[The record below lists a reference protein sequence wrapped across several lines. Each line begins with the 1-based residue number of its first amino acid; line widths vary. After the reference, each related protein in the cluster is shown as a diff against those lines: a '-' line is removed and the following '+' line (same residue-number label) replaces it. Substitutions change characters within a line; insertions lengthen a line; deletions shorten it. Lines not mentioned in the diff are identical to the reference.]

1 MCHGHPFNLT
11 KDNGISIANPSSKRG
26 ACETSANESFYG
38 GRKKNSLLNLG
49 IPIKTARKTAI
60 NISARGK
67 MGRGKKPLSGR
78 WTVVSPTNRFAS
90 VPFANVLCRST
101 KKRNERC
108 SCLCFVLSAMIQKS
122 AIRMYIPRS
131 FKHWSQAKAVRELTQ
146 QVSRKTSEVS
156 EQDVGETNRRR
167 NDRKPAWASLFPS
180 QCLSC
185 VLFCFL
191 WRHRGL
197 SGGRRGRQFF
207 NAKILI

>member
-38 GRKKNSLLNLG
+38 GRKKISLLNLG

-156 EQDVGETNRRR
+156 EQDVGETTVN
-167 NDRKPAWASLFPS
+167 PWASLFSS

-191 WRHRGL
+191 WRQRGL

>member
-1 MCHGHPFNLT
+1 M
-11 KDNGISIANPSSKRG
+11 
-26 ACETSANESFYG
+26 
-38 GRKKNSLLNLG
+38 LL
-49 IPIKTARKTAI
+49 PIQTARKTAI

-67 MGRGKKPLSGR
+67 MGRGKKPLSGL
-78 WTVVSPTNRFAS
+78 WTVVSPTNRFAG

-108 SCLCFVLSAMIQKS
+108 SCLCFVLSAMIQKVRYACIYLVLS
-122 AIRMYIPRS
+122 NTDLRRKLLGNWPNRYVERLQKLANRTL
-131 FKHWSQAKAVRELTQ
+131 AKRT
-146 QVSRKTSEVS
+146 
-156 EQDVGETNRRR
+156 VGETTVN
-167 NDRKPAWASLFPS
+167 PWASLFPS

-191 WRHRGL
+191 WRQRGL

>member
-1 MCHGHPFNLT
+1 
-11 KDNGISIANPSSKRG
+11 
-26 ACETSANESFYG
+26 
-38 GRKKNSLLNLG
+38 
-49 IPIKTARKTAI
+49 
-60 NISARGK
+60 

-122 AIRMYIPRS
+122 TIRMYIPRS

-146 QVSRKTSEVS
+146 QVSRTTSEVS
-156 EQDVGETNRRR
+156 EQDVGETTVN
-167 NDRKPAWASLFPS
+167 PWASLFSS

-191 WRHRGL
+191 WRQRGL

-207 NAKILI
+207 NAKILITYYNFLQTSNWVCHHHLLSLVIIVFTCLGSSLFLHVKILQ

>member
-1 MCHGHPFNLT
+1 MHQARCAMGIPLIWLRIMAFPLLT
-11 KDNGISIANPSSKRG
+11 LRQSG

-38 GRKKNSLLNLG
+38 GRKKISLLNLG

-101 KKRNERC
+101 EKRNERC

-122 AIRMYIPRS
+122 TYDRHVYTS
-131 FKHWSQAKAVRELTQ
+131 FFQTLIS
-146 QVSRKTSEVS
+146 
-156 EQDVGETNRRR
+156 GE
-167 NDRKPAWASLFPS
+167 
-180 QCLSC
+180 SC
-185 VLFCFL
+185 
-191 WRHRGL
+191 
-197 SGGRRGRQFF
+197 
-207 NAKILI
+207 